1 MNGAIIFGK
10 PAQIGE
16 STNKGARDKRNDDRM
31 AAFVGPSSTSAS
43 GGADGAGRQVQYL
56 VVADGVTSTH
66 GGGQASEIVVQRL
79 QQVLQASSERSLPDR
94 IADAIQQANQAIVD
108 AAGENPDLKGMS
120 TTLVIAAIEGEKAYF
135 MHLGDSRAYLL
146 RGDKA
151 YQLTLDHTWIQE
163 ALDEGRVTP
172 EQAANHPN
180 RHLIQRYL
188 GAPRTMSIDPRI
200 IEPGTEASAAERRAM
215 DALPLQPGDGL
226 LLCSDGLYGR
236 VSSTEMAAVVAAH
249 RGKVQQAAD
258 ALVELALKRD
268 EPDNI
273 TALLWSTAA
282 ASAAAGGKR
291 RGALLLGVALA
302 LLAFA
307 AILPFLMRQPG
318 TPGDTEVLAA
328 APAGGTAASST
339 GINPTPQEADAVAS
353 ASTEA
358 PTAEPAQQTTAAGAA
373 AAPTAATEASTAGAT
388 PAETQTPTAIAPT
401 STAVASPVPTTSL
414 VSALVTATQ
423 PVTSESAA
431 AATADAIAGDGAET
445 IAGIV
450 DGTIQENTAGAT
462 VAASPTTRPGTR
474 PTSTPLP
481 TATALPTATPTP
493 TRTATPISTA
503 TAANG
508 PTSGA
513 AVVTANTTSASGGG
527 PRSVVL
533 LDPPENTNTN
543 SPTVFAWKPD
553 VPIADGQVYEV
564 AFWKPGETAESGQSW
579 TASGTST
586 SQLINPGGRTGSYR
600 WGVWLGR
607 FNAAGKYERIRFLGG
622 DRKFD
627 VSGNGNSSG
636 NGGNSSGG
644 GGSSPKPGGGD

>member
-16 STNKGARDKRNDDRM
+16 STNKGARDKRNDDRV
-31 AAFVGPSSTSAS
+31 AAFVGPSSTN

-66 GGGQASEIVVQRL
+66 GGDQASDIAVRRL
-79 QQVLQASSERSLPDR
+79 QQVLQAPSERALADR
-94 IADAIQQANQAIVD
+94 MADAIQQANQAIVD

-120 TTLVIAAIEGEKAYF
+120 TTLVIAAIEGEKAWI

-180 RHLIQRYL
+180 RHVIQRYL

-215 DALPLQPGDGL
+215 DALPLQPGDAL

-236 VSSTEMAAVVAAH
+236 VSGAEMSAVVAAH
-249 RGKVQQAAD
+249 RGKVQRAAD

-282 ASAAAGGKR
+282 APASAAGGKR
-291 RGALLLGVALA
+291 KGVLLAAALA

-307 AILPFLMRQPG
+307 AILLVVMRQPG
-318 TPGDTEVLAA
+318 APGDQEVLAA
-328 APAGGTAASST
+328 TSATDTAASST
-339 GINPTPQEADAVAS
+339 DSDPPLQGAAVA
-353 ASTEA
+353 AKSTNV
-358 PTAEPAQQTTAAGAA
+358 PTAEPDQQTTADSAA
-373 AAPTAATEASTAGAT
+373 EAPTAATEANAAGAT

-401 STAVASPVPTTSL
+401 STAVSSPVPTATLPSE
-414 VSALVTATQ
+414 LVTATQ
-423 PVTSESAA
+423 PVTGEGSV
-431 AATADAIAGDGAET
+431 AATADAIAEEGAET
-445 IAGIV
+445 IAGIM
-450 DGTIQENTAGAT
+450 DGTATGNAVVATGVPTA
-462 VAASPTTRPGTR
+462 RPGTR

-493 TRTATPISTA
+493 TRAATPVPSA
-503 TAANG
+503 TPVSGPASSASGVAAAVTTSAGQTTIGGG
-508 PTSGA
+508 PTS
-513 AVVTANTTSASGGG
+513 VQ
-527 PRSVVL
+527 L
-533 LDPPENTNTN
+533 LGPPENTNT
-543 SPTVFAWKPD
+543 SSATTFSWKPD
-553 VPIADGQVYEV
+553 APLVEGQVYEV
-564 AFWKPGETAESGQSW
+564 AFWKSGESRESSQSW
-579 TASGTST
+579 TEAGTST
-586 SQLINPGGRTGSYR
+586 SQLISPGGRSGSYR
-600 WGVWLGR
+600 WGVWLGYKD
-607 FNAAGKYERIRFLGG
+607 AAGKYERIRFLGG
-622 DRKFD
+622 DWVFD
-627 VSGNGNSSG
+627 VSSG
-636 NGGNSSGG
+636 ASTKRDTGCTDRAECG
-644 GGSSPKPGGGD
+644 K

>member
-236 VSSTEMAAVVAAH
+236 VSSAEMAAVVAAN
-249 RGKVQQAAD
+249 RGKVQRAAD

-273 TALLWSTAA
+273 TALLWSTATPM
-282 ASAAAGGKR
+282 AAGGQRK
-291 RGALLLGVALA
+291 GVLLGAVLA

-307 AILPFLMRQPG
+307 AILLFVLRQPG
-318 TPGDTEVLAA
+318 TSGDKEVLAA
-328 APAGGTAASST
+328 APATVAAASST
-339 GINPTPQEADAVAS
+339 NSDPPPQ
-353 ASTEA
+353 
-358 PTAEPAQQTTAAGAA
+358 AA
-373 AAPTAATEASTAGAT
+373 A
-388 PAETQTPTAIAPT
+388 
-401 STAVASPVPTTSL
+401 VV
-414 VSALVTATQ
+414 
-423 PVTSESAA
+423 
-431 AATADAIAGDGAET
+431 AATATEMPAPRQRQPMQQRRA
-445 IAGIV
+445 
-450 DGTIQENTAGAT
+450 
-462 VAASPTTRPGTR
+462 RPAPRRLKRKRLGPLRQRR
-474 PTSTPLP
+474 PLYHHPC
-481 TATALPTATPTP
+481 
-493 TRTATPISTA
+493 RQQ
-503 TAANG
+503 
-508 PTSGA
+508 
-513 AVVTANTTSASGGG
+513 
-527 PRSVVL
+527 R
-533 LDPPENTNTN
+533 
-543 SPTVFAWKPD
+543 
-553 VPIADGQVYEV
+553 
-564 AFWKPGETAESGQSW
+564 
-579 TASGTST
+579 
-586 SQLINPGGRTGSYR
+586 
-600 WGVWLGR
+600 
-607 FNAAGKYERIRFLGG
+607 
-622 DRKFD
+622 
-627 VSGNGNSSG
+627 
-636 NGGNSSGG
+636 
-644 GGSSPKPGGGD
+644 